1 MGESLL
7 FSLYSLSLAL
17 LVLWRFF
24 LGYFPLP
31 FFPFHLSKASLF
43 QDPGLELG
51 SGLSDKSG
59 TFLSPLESGVLD
71 SYAVALLA
79 SLRWENAGLAA
90 LLLLGWVDGL

>member
-1 MGESLL
+1 MGESLSFFAL
-7 FSLYSLSLAL
+7 FPFSCSSRFVAL
-17 LVLWRFF
+17 F
-24 LGYFPLP
+24 LGLFPPP

-90 LLLLGWVDGL
+90 LLLLGRVDGL